1 MMENTNLS
9 HQGMQK
15 FNVFSFDNDIFLE
28 RATALLQCRK
38 HPLCDVCRHFIFAF
52 KLLWYRDR
60 VTVFI
65 KELKND
71 HCHLKGV
78 ISELTVTP
86 QICCAQDPTP
96 ILMCSFS
103 T

>member
-38 HPLCDVCRHFIFAF
+38 HRLHDVCSHSSLSLSSYGIGI
-52 KLLWYRDR
+52 
-60 VTVFI
+60 V
-65 KELKND
+65 
-71 HCHLKGV
+71 
-78 ISELTVTP
+78 S
-86 QICCAQDPTP
+86 Q
-96 ILMCSFS
+96 SS
-103 T
+103 